1 MMPEGMDVVFALLVL
16 LALVVVAYA
25 IHRSRQ
31 EKFAPDI
38 QRRYGLFDYPL
49 GRYDPA
55 LVPGHEVVMFPD
67 LFGGI

>member
-1 MMPEGMDVVFALLVL
+1 MPEGEGVVFALLVV
-16 LALVVVAYA
+16 LVLVAIAYA

-38 QRRYGLFDYPL
+38 QRRYGLFNYPF
-49 GRYDPA
+49 RYDPS
-55 LVPGHEVVMFPD
+55 LVPGHEVVMWPQ

>member
-1 MMPEGMDVVFALLVL
+1 MPEGMGIVFALLVV
-16 LALVVVAYA
+16 LVLVAI

-38 QRRYGLFDYPL
+38 QRRYGLFDFPF
-49 GRYDPA
+49 RYQPS
-55 LVPGHEVVMFPD
+55 LVPGHEVVMFPR